1 MPKRADTDRRAVHF
15 QRGETRIMRYALVY
29 GLLSGLVVA
38 GVIVAGLAL
47 GPDSGFHHSV
57 WFGYLVMLV
66 ALTFIFVGVK
76 RYRDVERG
84 GVIKFL
90 PAFLMGLAIAACA
103 GIAYVCVWELYEAS
117 TGYRFM
123 DEYIAAMLRP
133 RQAEGA
139 SAAEL
144 ARMSVEMESMRASYA
159 NPLFR
164 IPMVFLEIFPVGL
177 IVALIS
183 AALLRNPRLLPA
195 NAAPGG
201 RREPM

>member
-1 MPKRADTDRRAVHF
+1 
-15 QRGETRIMRYALVY
+15 MRYALVY

-38 GVIVAGLAL
+38 GVIVTGLAL

-90 PAFLMGLAIAACA
+90 PAFLMGLAIAAVA

-123 DEYIAAMLRP
+123 DEYIAAIIRH

-144 ARMSVEMESMRASYA
+144 ARVTAEMASMRASYA

-195 NAAPGG
+195 NAGPGG
-201 RREPM
+201 RPGSKQG